1 MKKGKVF
8 GKSQIALAVMIIAL
22 AGAIWLNMSYSKDS
36 KEAANDTPSKYLG
49 QAEYVNNEQSG
60 EEGSSDP
67 VNLYFQ
73 RLRSDRLNAR
83 EDAVAVINE
92 TLESTDLSDANKKAA
107 VDRAAELASR
117 TEKEAAIETLLR
129 AKGFSAG
136 IAVIGDEDINII
148 VHSDELLTSQTVQIQ
163 DAVLSQTDFP
173 LSKIKI
179 IALTSAEIEKAIK

>member
-67 VNLYFQ
+67 VTLYFQ

-83 EDAVAVINE
+83 EDAIAVIEE

-129 AKGFSAG
+129 AKGFAAG

>member
-36 KEAANDTPSKYLG
+36 KEAASDTPSKYLG

-129 AKGFSAG
+129 AKGFAAG

>member
-67 VNLYFQ
+67 VTLYFQ

-83 EDAVAVINE
+83 EDAIAVINE
-92 TLESTDLSDANKKAA
+92 TLESTDLSDANKKVA

-129 AKGFSAG
+129 AKGFAAG

>member
-22 AGAIWLNMSYSKDS
+22 AGAIWLNMSYSKDA

-49 QAEYVNNEQSG
+49 QAEYANNEQSL
-60 EEGSSDP
+60 EEADSP
-67 VNLYFQ
+67 VSLYFN

-83 EDAVAVINE
+83 EDAIATIADA
-92 TLESTDLSDANKKAA
+92 LENSDLSDSNKKNA

-117 TEKEAAIETLLR
+117 IEKEAAIETLLR
-129 AKGFSAG
+129 AKGFDSG

-148 VHSDELLTSQTVQIQ
+148 VHSDELLASETVQIQ

-173 LSKIKI
+173 ISKIKI
-179 IALTSAEIEKAIK
+179 IALTTAEIENALK

>member
-67 VNLYFQ
+67 VTLYFQ

-83 EDAVAVINE
+83 EDAIAVINE

-129 AKGFSAG
+129 AKGFAAG

>member
-49 QAEYVNNEQSG
+49 QAEYVNNEQNG
-60 EEGSSDP
+60 EEDSSDP
-67 VNLYFQ
+67 VALYFQ
-73 RLRSDRLNAR
+73 RLRSERLNAR
-83 EDAVAVINE
+83 EDAVAIINE

-107 VDRAAELASR
+107 ADRAAELASR

>member
-67 VNLYFQ
+67 VTLYFQ

-83 EDAVAVINE
+83 EDAIAVINE

-129 AKGFSAG
+129 AKGFAAG

-179 IALTSAEIEKAIK
+179 IALTRAEIEKAIK

>member
-67 VNLYFQ
+67 VTLYFQ

-83 EDAVAVINE
+83 EDAIAVINE

-129 AKGFSAG
+129 AKGFAAG

-148 VHSDELLTSQTVQIQ
+148 IHSDELLTSQTVQIQ

>member
-60 EEGSSDP
+60 EEDSSDP
-67 VNLYFQ
+67 VSLYFQ
-73 RLRSDRLNAR
+73 RLRSERLNAR
-83 EDAVAVINE
+83 EDAVAIINE

-107 VDRAAELASR
+107 ADRAAELASR